1 MMDAVAGAI
10 MFQLVQPF
18 DPEGRQ
24 ILVQPFFYQDTR
36 LTAQISRYL
45 KQLLKPNWQTVC
57 N

>member
-1 MMDAVAGAI
+1 MDAVAGAI
-10 MFQLVQPF
+10 MFQLVLPF